1 MDMRLFDGNL
11 LQSFQRCN
19 AWMQCAELKVMKK
32 DVVFQRSLVNHQMG
46 HPQNSYVSL
55 LQGILKYG
63 NNMKKQCSWC
73 GTKWTNARIQVVY
86 IPVICSFRFC
96 DCVVYCLATQRK
108 NKWTPGKYP
117 KDHVESI
124 PSWKHWSASRGAGT
138 MGLNRQKQ
146 STIESKERAGKPI
159 HLKTADFHQ
168 MLQLQ
173 VKYAP
178 FQCLGFFAW
187 LLWLVFSIV
196 PSLFVHVES
205 FHVLAD
211 EISIV
216 WGCMRLFVREHFMSR
231 YL

>member
-1 MDMRLFDGNL
+1 MDVFLKKSHHVTSYFNISSHSPILLTYIDMRFFDGNL
-11 LQSFQRCN
+11 LQSFQLCN

-63 NNMKKQCSWC
+63 NNMKKKCWC

-96 DCVVYCLATQRK
+96 VVYCLASQRK

-124 PSWKHWSASRGAGT
+124 PSWKHWSGVIVTQCTTIWRCFPRSGNRG
-138 MGLNRQKQ
+138 
-146 STIESKERAGKPI
+146 IKPTETE
-159 HLKTADFHQ
+159 HH
-168 MLQLQ
+168 
-173 VKYAP
+173 
-178 FQCLGFFAW
+178 
-187 LLWLVFSIV
+187 
-196 PSLFVHVES
+196 
-205 FHVLAD
+205 
-211 EISIV
+211 
-216 WGCMRLFVREHFMSR
+216 REQR
-231 YL
+231 KGP